1 MYMYIPYI
9 AITHDCTWTVYQ
21 LQCISCSQNETE
33 ATLMET
39 NILMG
44 EIVTALDNLQDWA
57 APKPQ
62 PRDLLNKFNLVYLQ
76 AEPFGVVLN
85 ISAWNFP
92 FQLTL
97 SPLIGAIA
105 AGETIIKLN

>member
-1 MYMYIPYI
+1 
-9 AITHDCTWTVYQ
+9 
-21 LQCISCSQNETE
+21 
-33 ATLMET
+33 MEL
-39 NILMG
+39 NILLK
-44 EIVTALDNLQDWA
+44 EIVTALDNVDDWA
-57 APKPQ
+57 APKYQ
-62 PRDLLNKFNLVYLQ
+62 PKDLLNKFNTVYVQ

-105 AGETIIKLN
+105 AGETMCVTR

>member
-1 MYMYIPYI
+1 
-9 AITHDCTWTVYQ
+9 
-21 LQCISCSQNETE
+21 
-33 ATLMET
+33 MET
-39 NILMG
+39 NILLK

-62 PRDLLNKFNLVYLQ
+62 QKDLLNKFNSVYVQ
-76 AEPFGVVLN
+76 AEPFGTVLN

-105 AGETIIKLN
+105 AGEAMIRWLKLKGQGEVIYIIDLAVIVRR

>member
-1 MYMYIPYI
+1 
-9 AITHDCTWTVYQ
+9 
-21 LQCISCSQNETE
+21 
-33 ATLMET
+33 MET
-39 NILMG
+39 NILLK
-44 EIVTALDNLQDWA
+44 EIVAALDNLQDWA

-62 PRDLLNKFNLVYLQ
+62 QKDLLNKFNSVYVQ
-76 AEPFGVVLN
+76 AEPFGTVLN

-105 AGETIIKLN
+105 AGEAMIRWLKLKGQGEVIYIIDLAVIVRR

>member
-1 MYMYIPYI
+1 
-9 AITHDCTWTVYQ
+9 
-21 LQCISCSQNETE
+21 
-33 ATLMET
+33 MEY
-39 NILMG
+39 NFLLG
-44 EIVTALDNLQDWA
+44 EIVTTLDNLQDWA

-62 PRDLLNKFNLVYLQ
+62 PKDLLNKFNSVYVQ

-97 SPLIGAIA
+97 CPLIGAIA
-105 AGETIIKLN
+105 AGERIMKLN